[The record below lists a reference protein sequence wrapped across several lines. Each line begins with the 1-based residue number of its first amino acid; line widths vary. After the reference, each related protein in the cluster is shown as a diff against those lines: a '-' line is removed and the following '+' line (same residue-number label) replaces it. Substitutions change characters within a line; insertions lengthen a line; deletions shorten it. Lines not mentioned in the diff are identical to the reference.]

1 MSRKADI
8 NHGALAAVGVL
19 SLGVGMATGSI
30 WGFIIPAT
38 LFGGMLRVLRVIR

>member
-1 MSRKADI
+1 MSSKSDI

-19 SLGVGMATGSI
+19 SVGVGIATGSI

-38 LFGGMLRVLRVIR
+38 LFGGVLRVLRIIR